1 MGKTQQNSYLT
12 VVAGI
17 TSGSQPFLTGP
28 RLEEGLAQG
37 HHGECEGQSWA
48 GALAAKCESVVSL
61 LCPEG
66 EPALSESA
74 SCSLSCRQSFA
85 SLGSFPGSKGM
96 SSGGSLAM
104 AHPHRSQGLYL
115 YTLAQGHAPI
125 SAPRAPQKS

>member
-66 EPALSESA
+66 EPALSESV
-74 SCSLSCRQSFA
+74 SCSPSCRQSFA

-104 AHPHRSQGLYL
+104 AHPHHSQGLYL